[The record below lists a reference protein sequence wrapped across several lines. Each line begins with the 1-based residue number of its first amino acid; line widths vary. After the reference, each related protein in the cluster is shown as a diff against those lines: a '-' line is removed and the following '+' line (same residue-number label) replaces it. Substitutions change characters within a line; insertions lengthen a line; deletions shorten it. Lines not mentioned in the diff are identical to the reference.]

1 MEITQFTYFQ
11 QVGGIDLK
19 PVSLELTYGL
29 ERIAMYLQE
38 VDNVYKL
45 QWSSGISYGEI
56 HHINEVEFS
65 KFNFDFADTALLAR
79 QFDAYEKE
87 SIRLNKLGLVLP
99 SYEFC
104 LKCSHTF
111 NLLDA
116 RGAISVTERT
126 GYIGRVRNLARHCA
140 RAYYQ
145 QREEKGFPLLDMP
158 IKPSLP

>member
-38 VDNVYKL
+38 VDNVYNL
-45 QWSSGISYGEI
+45 QWCKGIKYGEI
-56 HHINEVEFS
+56 HHMDEVEFS
-65 KFNFDFADTALLAR
+65 KFNFDHADADLLMK
-79 QFDAYEKE
+79 QFEAYEKE

-99 SYEFC
+99 AYEFC

-126 GYIGRVRNLARHCA
+126 GYIARVRNLARLSA
-140 RAYYQ
+140 RAFYK
-145 QREEKGFPLLDMP
+145 QREEMNFPLLNNTEA
-158 IKPSLP
+158 KPA

>member
-38 VDNVYKL
+38 VDNVFNLLWCKD
-45 QWSSGISYGEI
+45 ITYGEI
-56 HHINEVEFS
+56 HHIDEVEFS
-65 KFNFDFADTALLAR
+65 KYNFDLADTDILVK
-79 QFDAYEKE
+79 QFDTCEKE

-126 GYIGRVRNLARHCA
+126 GYIARVRNLARLCA
-140 RAYYQ
+140 RAFYK
-145 QREEKGFPLLDMP
+145 QREEMEFPLMA
-158 IKPSLP
+158 SSV